1 MNRYS
6 FLDILRK
13 EIHVENDA
21 GNESL
26 YLDKIEIPMIQRDY
40 AQGRTRESEIR
51 SRFLHAIFEVLT
63 SGSEE
68 ILEMDF
74 IYGALGGRNNG
85 QVKAFTPLD
94 GQQRLTTLFLLH
106 WYIGLMELST
116 EEWNKERVLLNK
128 FTYETRASSR
138 RFCKQLV
145 SIEDKGTL
153 FSVNE
158 RKTDEAPYSRQKLSG
173 RIKNMPWFY
182 VSYEKD
188 PTIQSMLNM
197 LDAID
202 GRYNQTD
209 KQLWDNLEKLQ
220 FYILPLDGFGLSDEL
235 YIKMNARGKQLT
247 GFENLKADLVK
258 WMKDPKNPDAD
269 SFKLMTMYHNRPMP
283 YYLSVSQKMDNE
295 WTGFLWEITR
305 KHELPASGKKQNMPQ
320 KETKLTDP
328 YFFRILYRY
337 FFNAFIV
344 NTSTEAGN
352 ISNETIFKTLSPEDQ
367 YFNFD
372 AFELILAE
380 QKIIPLL
387 ERFMDE
393 LSSHWSTIE
402 DDIQPVWQG
411 KSQQWNP
418 FSDEITQSGRVV
430 FHAVS
435 SYLERHGYERKP
447 FRQWMRVVWNI
458 VENTDITDVR
468 SMVGVMRLI
477 HELVPEGADI
487 YAFLANEE
495 NSIKSSSS
503 KQAVLEERKKAR
515 FIVDGDPRREDA
527 FIEAEKHPFFKGSIS
542 FIMTEQMEIDE
553 FLHRHDIASGLF
565 DAKGVNEEFRGDGH
579 IFLRAL
585 ISRFTKVDI
594 IGKSFTDTDESEHFL
609 KKLLAGNE
617 TVQQATRE
625 WFNLELSA
633 LRETLKEEVSKDS
646 QIPGWKH
653 CDESEKVRIQ
663 RAHEALY
670 KSGELQ
676 NWMQKKGAIRF
687 SWSGNHLYISRPR
700 SWYDWVMLDSVRNDL
715 IFQLQQ
721 YGFNT
726 KAQIKSGV
734 PFYSGFNVELTG
746 KVLQKAVKISFN
758 YHSILKVQVELEEG
772 SWVVIQE
779 YNYADED
786 TKLFDLLSLD
796 NIEKMILAK

>member
-21 GNESL
+21 GNEFL

-40 AQGRTRESEIR
+40 AQGRPRESEIR
-51 SRFLHAIFEVLT
+51 NRFLHAIFEVLT
-63 SGSEE
+63 SDSEE

-145 SIEDKGTL
+145 SIEDKVTL
-153 FSVNE
+153 FPVNE
-158 RKTDEAPYSRQKLSG
+158 RKTDEAPYSSQKLSG

-188 PTIQSMLNM
+188 PTIQSMLTM

-202 GRYNQTD
+202 GKYSETNKRF
-209 KQLWDNLEKLQ
+209 WCNLKKLQ

-269 SFKLMTMYHNRPMP
+269 SFKLMTMYHDRAMP

-305 KHELPASGKKQNMPQ
+305 KHELPASGKKQHMPQ

-337 FFNAFIV
+337 FLNAFIV

-352 ISNETIFKTLSPEDQ
+352 ISNETIYKTLSPEDQ

-393 LSSHWSTIE
+393 LSAHWTTIE

-411 KSQQWNP
+411 KSQPWNP
-418 FSDEITQSGRVV
+418 FSAEITQSGRVV
-430 FHAVS
+430 FYAVS

-458 VENTDITDVR
+458 VENTDIADVV
-468 SMVGVMRLI
+468 SMVRVMRLI

-515 FIVDGDPRREDA
+515 FIVDGDPRWEDA

-542 FIMTEQMEIDE
+542 FIMTDDMQVDE
-553 FLHRHDIASGLF
+553 FLHRYGVASGVF
-565 DAKGVNEEFRGDGH
+565 DAKGVNAEFRGDGH

-585 ISRFTKVDI
+585 ISRFTDDEI
-594 IGKSFTDTDESEHFL
+594 IGKRFTDSDDPEHFL

-617 TVQQATRE
+617 TVKQATRE
-625 WFNLELSA
+625 WFDLDLPA
-633 LRETLKEEVSKDS
+633 LREKLKEEVSKDS
-646 QIPGWKH
+646 KISGWKKY
-653 CDESEKVRIQ
+653 DEKEKVRIR

-676 NWMQKKGAIRF
+676 NWMQKRGAIRF
-687 SWSGNHLYISRPR
+687 DWSGNHLYVARPK
-700 SWYDWVMLDSVRNDL
+700 SWYDWVMLDSIRNDL
-715 IFQLQQ
+715 IFQLQRH
-721 YGFNT
+721 GFT
-726 KAQIKSGV
+726 TETQIQEGV
-734 PFYSGFNVELTG
+734 PFYSRFGVELLG
-746 KVLQKAVKISFN
+746 EVNQRPVKIAFN
-758 YHSILKVQVELEEG
+758 YHSILKVEVQNEEG
-772 SWVVIQE
+772 AWDVIQE

-786 TKLFDLLSLD
+786 ARLLDLLSWEKL
-796 NIEKMILAK
+796 EKMVAAK

>member
-40 AQGRTRESEIR
+40 AQGRPRESEIR

-63 SGSEE
+63 SDGEE

-74 IYGALGGRNNG
+74 IYGALGGEKNG

-106 WYIGLMELST
+106 WYIGLMEL
-116 EEWNKERVLLNK
+116 EVRDWNEIRTLLSR
-128 FTYETRASSR
+128 FTYQTRVSSR
-138 RFCKQLV
+138 RFCEQLV
-145 SIEDKGTL
+145 RIEDKGIL
-153 FSVNE
+153 FAENISETNDQLSSN
-158 RKTDEAPYSRQKLSG
+158 RKLSS

-202 GRYNQTD
+202 D
-209 KQLWDNLEKLQ
+209 KYSETKMKLWGNLKKLQ

-258 WMKDPKNPDAD
+258 WMKDPKNPDAAF
-269 SFKLMTMYHNRPMP
+269 FKQETVHHNRPMT
-283 YYLSVSQKMDNE
+283 YYLSISQKMDNE

-305 KHELPASGKKQNMPQ
+305 RHDLPESGKKKSMPQ
-320 KETKLTDP
+320 TETKLTDP
-328 YFFRILYRY
+328 YFFRIFYRY
-337 FFNAFIV
+337 FLHAFIV
-344 NTSTEAGN
+344 NTSIEAGK
-352 ISNETIFKTLSPEDQ
+352 ISNDEVFKTLSREDH
-367 YFNFD
+367 YFNFE
-372 AFELILAE
+372 AFEKILGDRKLI
-380 QKIIPLL
+380 PFL
-387 ERFMDE
+387 EKFLDV
-393 LSSHWSTIE
+393 LSSSWFTIE
-402 DDIQPVWQG
+402 KDIQPLWQG
-411 KSQQWNP
+411 KGQQWRP
-418 FSDEITQSGRVV
+418 FAADITQSERVV
-430 FHAVS
+430 FLAVS
-435 SYLERHGYERKP
+435 SYLERYGYERKP

-458 VENTDITDVR
+458 VENTDIADVV
-468 SMVGVMRLI
+468 SMVGAMRLM
-477 HELVPEGADI
+477 HELVPYASDI
-487 YAFLANEE
+487 YGFLANEG
-495 NSIKSSSS
+495 NPIASLSSRQTVS
-503 KQAVLEERKKAR
+503 EERKKAH
-515 FIVDGDPRREDA
+515 FIVHGDPRWEDA
-527 FIEAEKHPFFKGSIS
+527 FIAAEKHPFFKGSVS
-542 FIMTEQMEIDE
+542 FIMTDQMEIDE
-553 FLHRHDIASGLF
+553 FLHRYDIASGVF

-585 ISRFTKVDI
+585 ISRFTNKDLI
-594 IGKSFTDTDESEHFL
+594 NKSFTDTDEPEHFL

-617 TVQQATRE
+617 TVKQATRE
-625 WFNLELSA
+625 WFDLDLSA
-633 LRETLKEEVSKDS
+633 LREKLKEEVSKDS

-653 CDESEKVRIQ
+653 YDENEKVRIR

-687 SWSGNHLYISRPR
+687 GWSGNHLYVARPK
-700 SWYDWVMLDSVRNDL
+700 SWYDWVMLDSIRNDL

-721 YGFNT
+721 HGFTT
-726 KAQIKSGV
+726 KTQIQEGV
-734 PFYSGFNVELTG
+734 PFYSRFGIELLG
-746 KVLQKAVKISFN
+746 KVNQRPVKITFN
-758 YHSILKVQVELEEG
+758 YYSILKVLVELEEG
-772 SWVVIQE
+772 SWEVIRE

-786 TKLFDLLSLD
+786 TTLLELLSMD
-796 NIEKMILAK
+796 NFEKMILAK